1 MGNIMSGQELISK
14 ACKTQVYGL
23 TLPLITTEMGNK
35 LGKTAGNAVW
45 LSGDKTSPFTFY
57 QFWMRLSDA
66 EAEKML
72 CLFTFESIGAI
83 NDLIRQHRAAP
94 EKRLAQKHLAEQVT
108 LLVHGDEG
116 LAKAQEASK
125 ALYEGDVTALAKL
138 DSLQLVDMF
147 KGAEVV
153 EVLAEAGMSL
163 MDMSLKVGCFANQS
177 IKYAIIIY

>member
-72 CLFTFESIGAI
+72 CLFTFES
-83 NDLIRQHRAAP
+83 N
-94 EKRLAQKHLAEQVT
+94 KH
-108 LLVHGDEG
+108 
-116 LAKAQEASK
+116 
-125 ALYEGDVTALAKL
+125 
-138 DSLQLVDMF
+138 
-147 KGAEVV
+147 
-153 EVLAEAGMSL
+153 
-163 MDMSLKVGCFANQS
+163 
-177 IKYAIIIY
+177 